1 MKKKVKIGFVNF
13 WTGFDRERFICTR
26 VLRESYD
33 VEIMEKT
40 QDADYVFFSVFG
52 DEHFFIPEDKIK
64 IFYTGENFFPDFN
77 TCDYAI
83 GFEWLTLGDRYLRMP
98 NYYVAPEPHHEK
110 ALSKIENRKT
120 HLLSPEVLH
129 QLAHRDFCSFVVSNA
144 NGNPIRKQLF
154 DHLSKYK
161 KVDSGG
167 RWMNN
172 VGGPV
177 KDKIAFESG
186 HKFAITCENS
196 SHPGYSTEKI
206 IETFAANV
214 IPIYWGDPDICK
226 IFNSKAFINVLDF
239 PSLDAVVERVQELD
253 SDENA
258 YISMLKEP
266 PFLYPDLYSAKAQMT
281 VMSNF
286 LNHIIEQPSEKA
298 QRYNRDF
305 WGKRYSEREKRLRKG
320 RLLIKNIFHK
330 MHFSNLI
337 VLFGRLRRC

>member
-1 MKKKVKIGFVNF
+1 
-13 WTGFDRERFICTR
+13 
-26 VLRESYD
+26 
-33 VEIMEKT
+33 
-40 QDADYVFFSVFG
+40 
-52 DEHFFIPEDKIK
+52 
-64 IFYTGENFFPDFN
+64 
-77 TCDYAI
+77 
-83 GFEWLTLGDRYLRMP
+83 
-98 NYYVAPEPHHEK
+98 
-110 ALSKIENRKT
+110 
-120 HLLSPEVLH
+120 
-129 QLAHRDFCSFVVSNA
+129 
-144 NGNPIRKQLF
+144 
-154 DHLSKYK
+154 
-161 KVDSGG
+161 
-167 RWMNN
+167 
-172 VGGPV
+172 
-177 KDKIAFESG
+177 
-186 HKFAITCENS
+186 
-196 SHPGYSTEKI
+196 
-206 IETFAANV
+206 V

-226 IFNSKAFINVLDF
+226 IFNPKAFINVLDF